1 MSLLEPL
8 LRGLGVALLAALAAI
23 LLQTRRRDHAA
34 RIGAA
39 LCTSLAA
46 FMLSSM
52 PGAAR
57 LFGVFIYPLT
67 AICATH
73 PVWFWL
79 FCTALFTDRFSL
91 RRGHILCV
99 FAMAL
104 AGVLFQTLAPPAA
117 YVVSPALVRAVGIA
131 FGAASLAFIGL
142 GALAIRAGGRSDLD
156 ERRRRIRAWVA
167 PSVLTYLAIVVAV
180 QAWAAWVGR
189 PTPAPLVI
197 VNLTV
202 IDAIAG
208 LALLS
213 FVTVR
218 VVNWLDLAAP
228 GIADLS
234 SLSHLERSVLARL
247 ERRLLPEKLYARGGL
262 SITVLAELLGTQE
275 HVLRHVINRGLGFR
289 NFNDF
294 LHTHRLR
301 EASARLRDPTMRR
314 TPVLTI
320 ALEAG
325 YRSIGP
331 FNRAF
336 KERFGMTPTDYR
348 RASLEEAGH
357 AHTTTPPAQPVP
369 R

>member
-1 MSLLEPL
+1 MPPLEL
-8 LRGLGVALLAALAAI
+8 FLRGLGVALLAMLAAI
-23 LLQTRRRDHAA
+23 LLQTRRRDHTA

-39 LCTSLAA
+39 LCISLGA

-79 FCTALFTDRFSL
+79 FCAALFTDGFKL
-91 RRGHILCV
+91 RRSHVLCA

-104 AGVLFQTLAPPAA
+104 AGVVYQTIVPPAA
-117 YVVSPALVRAVGIA
+117 YAVSPALIRVLGTV

-142 GALAIRAGGRSDLD
+142 GAFAIRAGGRSDLD
-156 ERRRRIRAWVA
+156 ERRRRIRGWVG
-167 PSVLTYLAIVVAV
+167 PSVSIYLAIVIAV
-180 QAWAAWVGR
+180 QAWATWVGQ
-189 PTPAPLVI
+189 PTPGPLVLL
-197 VNLTV
+197 NLAV
-202 IDAIAG
+202 IDGTAG

-218 VVNWLDLAAP
+218 VVNWLDLARPSA
-228 GIADLS
+228 ADVS
-234 SLSHLERSVLARL
+234 ALSHLERSVLARL
-247 ERRLLPEKLYARGGL
+247 EQRLVPERIYAREGL
-262 SITVLAELLGTQE
+262 SVVALAEILGTQE

-301 EASARLRDPTMRR
+301 EASARLRDPAARR

-325 YRSIGP
+325 YGSIGP

-336 KERFGMTPTDYR
+336 KERLGTTPTEYR
-348 RASLEEAGH
+348 RASLDEGGHERPEAR
-357 AHTTTPPAQPVP
+357 AAQPVA

>member
-1 MSLLEPL
+1 MSLLELL

-23 LLQTRRRDHAA
+23 LLQTRRRDHSAH
-34 RIGAA
+34 IGAA
-39 LCTSLAA
+39 LCVSLGA

-91 RRGHILCV
+91 RRRQVLCV
-99 FAMAL
+99 VAMAL
-104 AGVLFQTLAPPAA
+104 AGVLFQTVAPPAP
-117 YVVSPALVRAVGIA
+117 YVVSPALVRALGIA

-167 PSVLTYLAIVVAV
+167 PSVSTYLAIVVAV

-189 PTPAPLVI
+189 PTPEPLVLL
-197 VNLTV
+197 NLAV
-202 IDAIAG
+202 IDTIAG

-218 VVNWLDLAAP
+218 VVNWLDLTAP
-228 GIADLS
+228 GVADLI

-247 ERRLLPEKLYARGGL
+247 ERRLMPEKLFAREGL
-262 SITVLAELLGTQE
+262 SIAALAESLDTQE

-294 LHTHRLR
+294 LHTYRLC
-301 EASARLRDPTMRR
+301 EASARLRDPAARR

-325 YRSIGP
+325 YGSIGP

-336 KERFGMTPTDYR
+336 KERFGMTPTEYR
-348 RASLEEAGH
+348 HAALEDARHASTA
-357 AHTTTPPAQPVP
+357 ASPAQPVT